1 MKRSLTLWQRIV
13 CAVTFL
19 ATSAFVSAQ
28 MKKPMTPETCTSM
41 HYLASDVTSRSPLQ
55 LSPDGS
61 RVAYVLQ
68 VPDVAANDNEET
80 LYVSAV
86 DGTSSAPPMSVM
98 SDELITA
105 LHWFPDNRTIAVLT
119 RRNGKIVLEQIDTA
133 TNKEDLIWEADSN
146 VDDYSMD
153 ASGEIIAVAVSA
165 GNRLA
170 RVSATRQDESTGYRL
185 DPESTDGLANS
196 PKRNIYI
203 LQLGSDHRWALSRR
217 VEFTSPLS
225 GKLIRDVEDNH
236 ALHINLSPNGR
247 YLLLDN
253 DESFSNIPP
262 RKTWEESPL
271 VRFMKTRGFAA
282 PYISYLYDIQT
293 GTASMPLESPYVLDG
308 MWAPDSKSF
317 IKIAAAPVGSR
328 WEASDFVS
336 EPPSNHVTHM
346 FAVNVATGEVSEVLR
361 RAETTPLAWKNGDL
375 VIRTSPDELVTLRE
389 AAGSWKQVAT
399 QKMPFTD
406 AMPYSAISSDGNRV
420 VMEYENVRTAPR
432 LVGLDLHSSHTW
444 NVAELDPQADDLILP
459 QTETVSWT
467 TPSGFT
473 AKGMLLLPP
482 NYDPRHRYP
491 LVIEDGS
498 FLYSGEFVCDSG
510 PAHVPS
516 FARGILADA
525 GVAYLMR
532 FWPGNSTWENMYY
545 SKKYPGQLAEAAFKQ
560 ELVESAVDMLTQ
572 RQIIDP
578 EKVGLIGFSRGGW
591 YVDYALTHSQISF
604 RAASTTDGT
613 QYSIGEYYLW
623 HDKPV
628 SATLKTMYGGPPY
641 GGSLDNW
648 IKFSISFNMDK
659 VHTPLLIEVMGRGK
673 KAAESDNL
681 DTKEEVFDG
690 LSDLKK
696 PVELYYYP
704 NEEHQSDHPQA
715 RLFSLQRN
723 VDWFRFWLQDYERP
737 NPEDPNQYKRW
748 EAMRSEQSRNVD
760 PDKAA
765 ASAAKM
771 AHR

>member
-1 MKRSLTLWQRIV
+1 MALWKHVV

-19 ATSAFVSAQ
+19 ATSAFVNAQ
-28 MKKPMTPETCTSM
+28 MKQPMTPETCASM
-41 HYLASDVTSRSPLQ
+41 RYLASDVTSRSPLQ
-55 LSPDGS
+55 LSPDGTH
-61 RVAYVLQ
+61 VAYVLQ
-68 VPDVAANDNEET
+68 APDFAANDNKET

-86 DGTSSAPPMSVM
+86 AGTSSIPPVAVM

-119 RRNGKIVLEQIDTA
+119 RRNGKIVLEQIDST
-133 TNKEDLIWEADSN
+133 TDKEELIWQADS
-146 VDDYSMD
+146 DITDYSMD
-153 ASGEIIAVAVSA
+153 ASGETIAVAVHAVTQPAS
-165 GNRLA
+165 
-170 RVSATRQDESTGYRL
+170 VSETRHEESTGYRP
-185 DPESTDGLANS
+185 DSESTDDLANS
-196 PKRNIYI
+196 PRRNIYI
-203 LQLGSDHRWALSRR
+203 LRLGNDHRWSSSRR
-217 VEFTSPLS
+217 IEFTSPLS
-225 GKLIRDVEDNH
+225 GKVIRNVEDNH
-236 ALHINLSPNGR
+236 ALHIDLSPNGR
-247 YLLLDN
+247 YLLIDN
-253 DESFSNIPP
+253 DDESFSSISP

-271 VRFMKTRGFAA
+271 VQFMKARGFAA
-282 PYISYLYDIQT
+282 PSISYLYDIQT
-293 GTASMPLESPYVLDG
+293 GTASMPLKSPYVLEG

-317 IKIAAAPVGSR
+317 IKIAAAPAGSK
-328 WEASDFVS
+328 WEASDFAS

-346 FAVNVATGEVSEVLR
+346 FAVNVITGEVSEVLR
-361 RAETTPLAWKNGDL
+361 RAEETPLAWKGGSL
-375 VIRTSPDELVTLRE
+375 VVRNSSDEMVTLRE
-389 AAGSWKQVAT
+389 DAGSWRQVTT
-399 QKMPFTD
+399 QAIPFPD
-406 AMPYSAISSDGNRV
+406 AKPHSEISSDGTRV
-420 VMEYENVRTAPR
+420 VMEYENVRTAPK
-432 LVGLDLHSSHTW
+432 LVGFDLRSSHTW
-444 NVAELDPQADDLILP
+444 DIAELDPQANDLVTP

-482 NYDPRHRYP
+482 NYDPHHRYP

-516 FARGILADA
+516 FARGVLADA

-560 ELVESAVDMLTQ
+560 ELVESAVDVLVQ

-578 EKVGLIGFSRGGW
+578 EKVGLVGFSRGGW
-591 YVDYALTHSQISF
+591 YVDYALLHSRIPF

-623 HDKPV
+623 HDQPV

-641 GGSLDNW
+641 GSSLNNW
-648 IKFSISFNMDK
+648 LRYSISFNLDK
-659 VHTPLLIEVMGRGK
+659 VHTPLLIEAMGRGE

-681 DTKEEVFDG
+681 KTREEVFDG

-704 NEEHQSDHPQA
+704 NEQHQPDHPQA
-715 RLFSLQRN
+715 RLSSLQRN

-748 EAMRSEQSRNVD
+748 RRLRELRDADAKATRQAQ
-760 PDKAA
+760 DKTW
-765 ASAAKM
+765 KPN
-771 AHR
+771 